1 MVVALLQKQSDRD
14 SMDHLALY
22 KTRLPT
28 PASVCQPL
36 SATALSSF
44 RAKIRESVSAGNLKR
59 QNEHHHVVKT
69 WNGCPGGRWMPPGR
83 FGGKGNTSV
92 KNENCSIFSSGAL
105 YFFLSFFP
113 PNVECL
119 ACIFK
124 ILSQCLFI
132 ILFSPSYHCSH
143 QILL

>member
-105 YFFLSFFP
+105 FFLSFF
-113 PNVECL
+113 
-119 ACIFK
+119 
-124 ILSQCLFI
+124 
-132 ILFSPSYHCSH
+132 FSPKC
-143 QILL
+143 